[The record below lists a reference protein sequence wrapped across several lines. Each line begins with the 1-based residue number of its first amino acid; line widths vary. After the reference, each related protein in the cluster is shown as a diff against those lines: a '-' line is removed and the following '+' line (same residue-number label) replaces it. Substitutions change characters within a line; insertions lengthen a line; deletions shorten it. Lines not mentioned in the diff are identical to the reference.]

1 MVRHLSPMGPPS
13 APATASKIHPTMSF
27 ATVPAIALFAC
38 MYRGLLPVP
47 RVAVGQVG
55 SCMCFHNR
63 VRVCVWNVASGPH
76 RTLLCIFLVR
86 RAAPHGYGCY
96 SFGQCKR
103 RDVQVAICASSGS
116 MFQVADLARDLD
128 AISSSTASHCG
139 LNAVFAA
146 FRASSPYLLA
156 ASVRIQPNKPN
167 DDNAGARLP

>member
-1 MVRHLSPMGPPS
+1 MVRHPSPL
-13 APATASKIHPTMSF
+13 THH
-27 ATVPAIALFAC
+27 LL
-38 MYRGLLPVP
+38 RLLP
-47 RVAVGQVG
+47 RQFIRLFHLLLFLQLLYLRACTVG
-55 SCMCFHNR
+55 SSQFLAWR
-63 VRVCVWNVASGPH
+63 SGKWGAVCVGPH